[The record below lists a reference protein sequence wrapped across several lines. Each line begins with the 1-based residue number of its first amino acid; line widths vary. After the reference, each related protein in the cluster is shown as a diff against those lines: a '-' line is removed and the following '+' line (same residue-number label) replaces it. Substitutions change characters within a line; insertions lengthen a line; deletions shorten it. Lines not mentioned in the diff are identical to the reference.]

1 MLQPREPNRISDSR
15 FKKISSL
22 PSRINMICFI
32 YHNQN
37 WSLAL
42 LTALIL
48 TIVHIDASQAIN
60 QPFLV
65 SPTPTLQAIAADE
78 RNGRYVSRFQV
89 HNRTGRI
96 STRYVQDHENEV
108 LYGSVSEKTLEE
120 ARYNLAT
127 HVMSNGVELIIAS
140 EKGKPMEKVVADT
153 QKCRNNISRLIK
165 QQYDKP
171 STLAPSTLKN
181 QMILTLPSIE
191 QDTLL
196 IPDNS
201 FVTNIFLTTCTYFT
215 TYVENGSSNVVRE
228 KMVISNTI
236 TQDRKC
242 LHASN
247 PLIIDVTFTRTP
259 ELVVGMFPTRYH
271 YFNTVHRGQPETTVM
286 VVASKYNVI
295 NTVTRPAHFLTF
307 INSSEDLS
315 PTTNTYFSQIL
326 LTKTVYDKNQT
337 PTYGTSKN
345 NLTQVVITES
355 LPATVST
362 HINPKGP
369 DYFSILDK
377 KINLSASV
385 INMEQSDYL
394 MIYSTKTLLE
404 TRTICTAM
412 FNSSLTRT
420 ASYVSVTM
428 RVCESDHNVPNH
440 NLKLHTH
447 VIKNIATNTVGNSL
461 LHSDLLFSI
470 KSELML
476 KKRKNQRQT
485 IVTMATLGAGETIQV
500 TAVNI
505 IKKPN
510 LKYISTMKKSK
521 EHLNSE
527 MSFVKATSISNER
540 KPTFSSKL
548 PDFSENTI
556 HTSEKSSLNQNIY
569 KKNIT
574 ELILSESENSE
585 VFTKNNNKLKPSQ
598 YSSLVSSQAIITE
611 NLHLERFRPMLN
623 VVAHLIK
630 KQLTNTQKAQLHT
643 HKLIKEKSKTNSAQ
657 SHTTVKEPIYIPLE
671 KNVKGKPLNTT
682 NAKPTTADLLG
693 KLKINTLHI
702 YPPKMDVVNKC
713 IKHNLAKHSTFL
725 GNKEISMVHKNAFIN
740 TGIPIRPGEVI
751 TASPN
756 VIFGRP
762 NIDETVSQ
770 TLLAGNRTT
779 ITYRHLNSIN
789 SFYPSI
795 PTIYSTMLQNSLSNR
810 NEFMIEYASL
820 LKPPPLPVN
829 RQILLQYPSTF
840 QSQLWRTRTPGKIRF
855 SPITIFQNN
864 PIHDHYSSQSLNSL
878 NTAFYNNQ
886 ILDVFRVPQIFG
898 ESRPATKS
906 YLALSNTFD
915 YSLSHDCSLDSLQP
929 TLSYRKPLGVSTFSV
944 IHQVNLQND
953 VISHTVNMHA
963 RPLTFKRDS
972 ENIPYATTVRGH
984 IDSFLMSH
992 IKIPL
997 NDDKVEVQLT
1007 TNRKRVF
1014 PVQHEDLKPDE
1025 TDVKFKQRNNTL
1037 TIYENAQHSVSFKDT
1052 KRQSGLSKYT
1062 SIYRNEHFSQSISK
1076 LNYSDNSNGK
1086 PIRHVYG
1093 IPKEKIKQF
1102 TEQDQKT
1109 ENSNESLHFVKL
1121 NTTKK
1126 RDLNLNTASNKWAS
1140 MIKYLSVTMPK
1151 SVQTI
1156 TSSLM
1161 SSKKSIQTG
1170 NINKV
1175 FLTTAE
1181 HFRVEPLTEYSID
1194 SVNSTFVLKTNTFN
1208 TNHPFISNERFQLRS
1223 KISKDSNSFMLT
1235 SKDDLQFK
1243 PSFVKAL
1250 NILQYSSVIPVSNAD
1265 TFSLIL
1271 IREPHSDSSQNW
1283 RDSTLGIKCQ
1293 TKGCKNNL
1301 LKKLRHDIKMLEPS
1315 EMLQDEITSVSKRT
1329 LEWDTMSVIVD
1340 NSKTISSLP
1349 SISTHTTEYLNILKP
1364 TKTKTVNIRNL
1375 SIFKKSLDAKKYISI
1390 NHSIANSSKNYM
1402 KKTIS
1407 ISLDKVLTSS
1417 TINKQS
1423 QEIYKSSV
1431 ANLSEMSK
1439 SLKTSDYLAKPSLTV
1454 NSIRVSNKLSLG
1466 STRDE
1471 HGYAPSD
1478 INSMLLGAVVA
1489 DSFSK
1494 TNYMNKNNSSNGCH
1508 PPCRLNKNELCITYA
1523 NNTESTS
1530 LCECR
1535 PSFGRMFP
1543 DRPCKPTYT
1552 YEMKFQANWAG
1563 NHSLKLRDIIKS
1575 NLKIETPYIN
1585 KILLEAA
1592 DRMVM
1597 QSDYRDI
1604 FHGVQLRNVFA
1615 EEKDKL
1621 TVTLLLQLSENS
1633 DEEQLNSVF
1642 QKYLRQSNF
1651 SIGGTGFYTSKNSL
1665 HLLEFKDFDECRYE
1679 NFNDCSIDAHCFNL
1693 IGSYTCSCKEGYT
1706 DISINALYPGRRC
1719 SNNVIGC
1726 DICNYNGKCINKSED
1741 KGHQGKTSC
1750 KCYSWY
1756 AGTKCQV
1763 NMKIIII
1770 FIFISGTMLSL
1781 LLLFF
1786 FLIIN
1791 TKLKGK
1797 HGNGKASE
1805 LCTAPSTVNPS
1816 ILTSTEIGR
1825 PTFCKIET
1833 KSTLSQGMTPISKKK
1848 RIGGQNTNFKPA
1860 ELKQRLIH
1868 SYRASSACNLSD
1880 DFNIRST
1887 TKEHDSGA
1895 DHSPG
1900 EDQTERSIT
1909 LMIPRAKYCLPY
1921 IAQNSHLPHYPTR
1934 SFMGNTNQSVKHRD
1948 DDNVLYRGTTTP
1960 RSALVSAG
1968 FEVSALVSNKN
1979 VLEIPI

>member
-1 MLQPREPNRISDSR
+1 
-15 FKKISSL
+15 
-22 PSRINMICFI
+22 
-32 YHNQN
+32 
-37 WSLAL
+37 
-42 LTALIL
+42 
-48 TIVHIDASQAIN
+48 
-60 QPFLV
+60 
-65 SPTPTLQAIAADE
+65 
-78 RNGRYVSRFQV
+78 
-89 HNRTGRI
+89 
-96 STRYVQDHENEV
+96 
-108 LYGSVSEKTLEE
+108 
-120 ARYNLAT
+120 
-127 HVMSNGVELIIAS
+127 
-140 EKGKPMEKVVADT
+140 
-153 QKCRNNISRLIK
+153 
-165 QQYDKP
+165 
-171 STLAPSTLKN
+171 
-181 QMILTLPSIE
+181 
-191 QDTLL
+191 
-196 IPDNS
+196 
-201 FVTNIFLTTCTYFT
+201 
-215 TYVENGSSNVVRE
+215 
-228 KMVISNTI
+228 MVISNTI

-247 PLIIDVTFTRTP
+247 PMIIDVTFTRTP

-271 YFNTVHRGQPETTVM
+271 YFNTVHRGQPESTLM
-286 VVASKYNVI
+286 VVASKYNI
-295 NTVTRPAHFLTF
+295 TNTITRPAHFLTF
-307 INSSEDLS
+307 ISSSEDLS
-315 PTTNTYFSQIL
+315 PNTNTYFSQIL
-326 LTKTVYDKNQT
+326 LTKTVYDKYQT

-362 HINPKGP
+362 HNNPKGP
-369 DYFSILDK
+369 DYFSISDK

-404 TRTICTAM
+404 TRTICTAT

-420 ASYVSVTM
+420 ASYVSLTM
-428 RVCESDHNVPNH
+428 RVCESD
-440 NLKLHTH
+440 HTH

-461 LHSDLLFSI
+461 LNSDLLISI

-476 KKRKNQRQT
+476 KMRKNQRQT

-510 LKYISTMKKSK
+510 LNYISTMKKSK
-521 EHLNSE
+521 EYLNSE
-527 MSFVKATSISNER
+527 MSFVNATSISNER

-548 PDFSENTI
+548 PDFSENNI
-556 HTSEKSSLNQNIY
+556 NTSEKLNLNQKIY

-611 NLHLERFRPMLN
+611 HLNLERFRPMLN

-630 KQLTNTQKAQLHT
+630 KQLTNTHKAQLHT
-643 HKLIKEKSKTNSAQ
+643 QKFNKEKSKTNSAQ
-657 SHTTVKEPIYIPLE
+657 SHTTLATIKEPIYIPLE
-671 KNVKGKPLNTT
+671 QNVKGKPLNTT

-702 YPPKMDVVNKC
+702 YPPKMDVLNKC
-713 IKHNLAKHSTFL
+713 IKHNLTKHSTSL

-740 TGIPIRPGEVI
+740 TGIPIRPGELI
-751 TASPN
+751 TASAN

-829 RQILLQYPSTF
+829 RQVLLQYPSTF
-840 QSQLWRTRTPGKIRF
+840 QSQLGRTRTPGKIRF
-855 SPITIFQNN
+855 SPITMLQNN
-864 PIHDHYSSQSLNSL
+864 PIHDHYSSQSPISL
-878 NTAFYNNQ
+878 NTEFYNNQ

-898 ESRPATKS
+898 EIRPATKS

-915 YSLSHDCSLDSLQP
+915 YSLSHDCSLDSLKP

-944 IHQVNLQND
+944 IHQVNFKND

-992 IKIPL
+992 VKIPL
-997 NDDKVEVQLT
+997 SDDKVEVQLT

-1025 TDVKFKQRNNTL
+1025 TDTKFKVRNNIL
-1037 TIYENAQHSVSFKDT
+1037 TNYENAQHSVSFKDA

-1062 SIYRNEHFSQSISK
+1062 SIYRNEYFSQFNSK

-1093 IPKEKIKQF
+1093 IPKEKIKKF

-1109 ENSNESLHFVKL
+1109 ENSNESLHFLKL

-1126 RDLNLNTASNKWAS
+1126 RDLNINTASNKWAS

-1170 NINKV
+1170 NISKV
-1175 FLTTAE
+1175 LLTTAE

-1194 SVNSTFVLKTNTFN
+1194 SVNSKFVLKTNTSN
-1208 TNHPFISNERFQLRS
+1208 TSHLFVANERSQLKS

-1235 SKDDLQFK
+1235 SNDDLQFK
-1243 PSFVKAL
+1243 PSFVIPL
-1250 NILQYSSVIPVSNAD
+1250 NSLQYSSVIPVSNAD

-1283 RDSTLGIKCQ
+1283 RDSTLGIKCH

-1329 LEWDTMSVIVD
+1329 LEWDTMSVIVE
-1340 NSKTISSLP
+1340 NPKTTSPLP
-1349 SISTHTTEYLNILKP
+1349 SISTHTRKTTEYLNILKP

-1375 SIFKKSLDAKKYISI
+1375 SVIKKSLDAKKYISS
-1390 NHSIANSSKNYM
+1390 NHSIAYSSKNYM
-1402 KKTIS
+1402 KKPIS

-1417 TINKQS
+1417 RISKQP
-1423 QEIYKSSV
+1423 QGMNRSSV

-1454 NSIRVSNKLSLG
+1454 NSVRLSNKSSLG

-1489 DSFSK
+1489 DSFST
-1494 TNYMNKNNSSNGCH
+1494 TNYMKKNNSSNGCH
-1508 PPCRLNKNELCITYA
+1508 PPCRLNKNELCVTYA
-1523 NNTESTS
+1523 NNTESSS

-1563 NHSLKLRDIIKS
+1563 NNSFKPRDIIKS
-1575 NLKIETPYIN
+1575 NLKTETPYIN

-1621 TVTLLLQLSENS
+1621 TVTFLLQLSENS

-1706 DISINALYPGRRC
+1706 DISINALYPGRHC
-1719 SNNVIGC
+1719 LNNVIGC
-1726 DICNYNGKCINKSED
+1726 DICNYNGKCINNSED
-1741 KGHQGKTSC
+1741 KEHQGKTSC

-1770 FIFISGTMLSL
+1770 FLFISGTILSV

-1797 HGNGKASE
+1797 QGNGKASE

-1816 ILTSTEIGR
+1816 ISTEIGR
-1825 PTFCKIET
+1825 PTFCKNEA
-1833 KSTLSQGMTPISKKK
+1833 KSTLSQGMTSISKKK
-1848 RIGGQNTNFKPA
+1848 HIGGQSTYFKPA
-1860 ELKQRLIH
+1860 ELKQSLIH
-1868 SYRASSACNLSD
+1868 SYKASSACNLSD

-1887 TKEHDSGA
+1887 TKEHGFSHSAA
-1895 DHSPG
+1895 DHSAG

-1934 SFMGNTNQSVKHRD
+1934 SFMGNTKRSVVHRD

-1960 RSALVSAG
+1960 RTALVSAG
-1968 FEVSALVSNKN
+1968 FEVSALVSDKN
-1979 VLEIPI
+1979 VLEIPILDEISFIKEAFDEYTHKTSTSNEDANTMTERDLGSTFLLPHTHLYKPDKMLCDFAGLRSS